1 MIFSLKTVL
10 KKQVNALLM
19 EGVKHLLATF
29 ANEGEMAQSIAQFRQ
44 LLDGMEAKPDRT
56 PALAGERQSSA
67 DEVAKDAAEEIE
79 LAPADETAKHP
90 SDETANLP
98 EETKEFP
105 KESTAVSKESTV
117 VVASP
122 MYSTPAER
130 LQMIEAE
137 LEAKDAAS
145 QETPKDSF
153 MADAIKRLLVH
164 LHKRYKL
171 RYNVLTETT
180 EIGEPVNQKMI
191 YRPLNSRDFNTICV
205 DAQISNIG
213 CWEKDMKHCLESKY
227 VEKFHPFE
235 SYFKQLPEWDG
246 VDRVE
251 ALAKRVSEKPIW
263 VAGFHTWM
271 LGMVA
276 QWLQINNNSNDLEH
290 GHSLAPILISTEQG
304 WGKSTFCE
312 MLLPKELR
320 DYYTDSFNI
329 LLPNACEHKMA
340 KNGLINMDEYD
351 SISKSKQ
358 AALKTLMQKS
368 TLKYKIGNSKAFTQV
383 KRLASFIGTTN
394 RRDVIV
400 DPTGSRR
407 FLCVELEHPIDVQT
421 PLDYAQLYA
430 QLKQE
435 LLEGRQH
442 WLTDAQEDAIQ
453 EDNLQFKR
461 VSAAEQLFFET
472 FRFAEP
478 HAEGAISL
486 NAPQIFT
493 ILQKENPAALR
504 GTTPNAFYSL
514 MASWK
519 RCYHTHA
526 GNRYWVERLPKS

>member
-1 MIFSLKTVL
+1 
-10 KKQVNALLM
+10 
-19 EGVKHLLATF
+19 
-29 ANEGEMAQSIAQFRQ
+29 
-44 LLDGMEAKPDRT
+44 
-56 PALAGERQSSA
+56 
-67 DEVAKDAAEEIE
+67 
-79 LAPADETAKHP
+79 
-90 SDETANLP
+90 
-98 EETKEFP
+98 
-105 KESTAVSKESTV
+105 
-117 VVASP
+117 
-122 MYSTPAER
+122 
-130 LQMIEAE
+130 
-137 LEAKDAAS
+137 
-145 QETPKDSF
+145 
-153 MADAIKRLLVH
+153 
-164 LHKRYKL
+164 
-171 RYNVLTETT
+171 
-180 EIGEPVNQKMI
+180 
-191 YRPLNSRDFNTICV
+191 
-205 DAQISNIG
+205 
-213 CWEKDMKHCLESKY
+213 
-227 VEKFHPFE
+227 
-235 SYFKQLPEWDG
+235 
-246 VDRVE
+246 
-251 ALAKRVSEKPIW
+251 
-263 VAGFHTWM
+263 M

-394 RRDVIV
+394 RRDVMV

-526 GNRYWVERLPKS
+526 GNRYWVERLPKA

>member
-29 ANEGEMAQSIAQFRQ
+29 ANEGEMAQSIAQLRQ
-44 LLDGMEAKPDRT
+44 LLDGMEAK
-56 PALAGERQSSA
+56 L
-67 DEVAKDAAEEIE
+67 
-79 LAPADETAKHP
+79 P

-105 KESTAVSKESTV
+105 KESTV

-180 EIGEPVNQKMI
+180 EIGEPVNQEMI

-394 RRDVIV
+394 RRDVMV

-526 GNRYWVERLPKS
+526 GNRYWVERLPKA